1 MSLADF
7 MKQLQDQDASGIVYS
22 QVPEQPVRV
31 IPPEETA
38 VKIIAPESKVLNP
51 VKSTQPAKIKLK
63 LERPNPQ
70 APEQQIQP
78 QIQVPA
84 NQTETEIIPE
94 HIVQDIQ
101 NTIEKNEEPVPVA
114 QLSEEELFIKSGTE
128 SSKKDI
134 WLDYFAQAKAS
145 RKHNPVVD
153 RMRLGKFT
161 ITPDNKVLI
170 LPDYDVVNK
179 DPDDILKDSWF

>member
-7 MKQLQDQDASGIVYS
+7 MKQLQDQNASGIVYS

-31 IPPEETA
+31 IPPEQTA
-38 VKIIAPESKVLNP
+38 VKVITPESKVIN
-51 VKSTQPAKIKLK
+51 QAKPHTIKLK
-63 LERPNPQ
+63 LERPK
-70 APEQQIQP
+70 EQ
-78 QIQVPA
+78 
-84 NQTETEIIPE
+84 
-94 HIVQDIQ
+94 VQDTQTAQPIQ
-101 NTIEKNEEPVPVA
+101 QEVQPTPVTEKVEPKEEPIP
-114 QLSEEELFIKSGTE
+114 QLLQQATEEELFIKSGTE
-128 SSKKDI
+128 DSKKAI
-134 WLDYFAQAKAS
+134 WFDYFAQAKAS